1 MYPFSQKVFMI
12 GNNDDYTTALERAIM
27 SMEIHS
33 LFFHKVL
40 KVWIIFSL
48 ERAFALITA
57 QYGK

>member
-1 MYPFSQKVFMI
+1 MI